1 MQFVSLHIHLCELF
15 SHISLYCFSQGI
27 PIRIEIGPRDVTNKS
42 VVVSRRDVPGKQG
55 KEFGVS
61 MDPSILV
68 NHIKGRLEDI
78 QASLL
83 HKAIT
88 FRDRYLFSI
97 QEYLILKKFF
107 FQSYVDSFLIAIY
120 KPSLSMG
127 TSALM
132 LP

>member
-1 MQFVSLHIHLCELF
+1 MEF
-15 SHISLYCFSQGI
+15 ISLCIMRTCFLHFLVFAFHRGV
-27 PIRIEIGPRDVTNKS
+27 PVRIEIGPRDVTNNS

-83 HKAIT
+83 QKAIT
-88 FRDRYLFSI
+88 FRDRYL
-97 QEYLILKKFF
+97 
-107 FQSYVDSFLIAIY
+107 
-120 KPSLSMG
+120 
-127 TSALM
+127 